1 MTGHRRVRGF
11 TLVESIIVMI
21 VLGVASLGI
30 IALQGRLFTGLDT
43 IDGMQVNTRVMLE
56 CAERALAHRR
66 HTENG
71 YANVLTTG
79 ANVCSGVPGN
89 PTVTVVEPFS
99 GPACPTNY
107 NCMTVAITTGNLA
120 TVTVMLVDY

>member
-1 MTGHRRVRGF
+1 MET
-11 TLVESIIVMI
+11 IIVMI
-21 VLGVASLGI
+21 VLGLASLGI
-30 IALQGRLFTGLDT
+30 IAMQGRLFTNLDT
-43 IDGMQVNTRVMLE
+43 VDSMQVNTRVMLE

-71 YANVLTTG
+71 YANVLTAG
-79 ANVCSGVPGN
+79 ANVCAGVSGSPS
-89 PTVTVVEPFS
+89 VTVVEPFT
-99 GPACPTNY
+99 GPACPTNF